1 MKLNA
6 IIAWLSQQSTQKAI
20 LAFLT
25 AAGIQFEAVQLEQA
39 IAGFLAVYGIIAS
52 VRDKS

>member
-1 MKLNA
+1 MKFSA

-20 LAFLT
+20 LALLT
-25 AAGIQFEAVQLEQA
+25 AAGIQFDVLAVEQA
-39 IAGFLAVYGIIAS
+39 VASFLALYGVLAG